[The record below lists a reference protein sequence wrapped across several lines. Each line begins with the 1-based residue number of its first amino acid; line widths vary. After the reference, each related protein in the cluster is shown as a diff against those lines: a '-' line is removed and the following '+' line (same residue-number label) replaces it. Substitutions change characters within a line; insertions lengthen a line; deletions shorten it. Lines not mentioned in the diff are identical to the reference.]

1 MTDKNTAD
9 KHAIDN
15 NVAQGIAAYID
26 YLNQLR
32 VSTLM
37 DTLRQ
42 ILNNENRSAERSRRA
57 TS

>member
-26 YLNQLR
+26 YLKFY
-32 VSTLM
+32 
-37 DTLRQ
+37 
-42 ILNNENRSAERSRRA
+42 I
-57 TS
+57 

>member
-32 VSTLM
+32 VSR
-37 DTLRQ
+37 LRMHERW
-42 ILNNENRSAERSRRA
+42 NNQAHHLR
-57 TS
+57 

>member
-26 YLNQLR
+26 PGFNL
-32 VSTLM
+32 
-37 DTLRQ
+37 
-42 ILNNENRSAERSRRA
+42 
-57 TS
+57 

>member
-26 YLNQLR
+26 
-32 VSTLM
+32 S
-37 DTLRQ
+37 
-42 ILNNENRSAERSRRA
+42 NESATCVYSDGHIETDS
-57 TS
+57 